1 MAYGIS
7 VKNASGH
14 ILISNEIESLHFA
27 GQATYVSTPYTGLT
41 SFPNYNSSDPQNVLS
56 GRCITRYR
64 IDVSD
69 TPLFFIRPDDYTRYH
84 GIINQWE
91 SGGYWYVDVIQSGGT
106 EDRADVY
113 AFVKPSAL
121 TPSGSYGIQTFL
133 SNGTSAFDSRLN
145 PLAITYAAPVTPP
158 SIPCDGGQPTAQSGF
173 AWNDT
178 NLDHDFTSDNTYSQ
192 STSSALNSNTDLM
205 FSAPSTAQAVYSRV
219 KHGHKASTIPFWQG
233 GGTQHHYSTAIW
245 WAMYHQAY
253 KLVSGNIRA
262 GWCPYAAGYYFY
274 SVYQSG
280 GWFGGGSGSAVTG
293 NAPYNDKTI
302 NLSANTVIIANA
314 EHYT

>member
-7 VKNASGH
+7 VKNSSGH
-14 ILISNEIESLHFA
+14 ILVSSEIESLHFA
-27 GQATYVSTPYTGLT
+27 GQASYVSTPYTGLT
-41 SFPNYNSSDPQNVLS
+41 SFPNYSSSDPQNVLS

-69 TPLFFIRPDDYTRYH
+69 TPVFFIKPDDYTRYH
-84 GIINQWE
+84 GVLNQWE

-106 EDRADVY
+106 QDPADVY
-113 AFVKPSAL
+113 AFVKPSSL
-121 TPSGSYGIQTFL
+121 TPSGSYGIQTL
-133 SNGTSAFDSRLN
+133 LPNGSTAFDSRLK
-145 PLAITYAAPVTPP
+145 PLAITYAASMTPP
-158 SIPCDGGQPTAQSGF
+158 SIPCDGGQPTAQSGY

-178 NLDHDFTSDNTYSQ
+178 NLDHDFTSDDTYTQ
-192 STSSALNSNTDLM
+192 SSSGTLNSVTNLM

-219 KHGHKASTIPFWQG
+219 KHGHKVSHWFFN
-233 GGTQHHYSTAIW
+233 TQHHYSTAIW

-262 GWCPYAAGYYFY
+262 GWCPYTAGYYFY

-280 GWFGGGSGSAVTG
+280 GWFGQGGGSAVSG
-293 NAPYNDKTI
+293 SAPYNDKTI
-302 NLSANTVIIANA
+302 NLSANTIIVANA